1 MTARGETIAK
11 LALVAFVTV
20 FVLFFATPRGQFKA
34 LALGD
39 IAPNFTIRQPSGNV
53 VALADFRGKIV
64 VLNFWAT
71 WCPPCIEEMPS
82 LNRLAAH
89 YRDKELLVLG
99 VSLDED
105 SSQYDDFISKN
116 QIDFLTLRNPARAV
130 SEQYGTYKLPETY
143 IVSRQGRILKKYIG
157 PRDWSSAEIF
167 AEMDAYLATQ

>member
-11 LALVAFVTV
+11 LALVGFVTV

-39 IAPNFTIRQPSGNV
+39 VAPNFTIRQESGNV
-53 VALADFRGKIV
+53 VALADYRGKIV

-71 WCPPCIEEMPS
+71 WCPPCIEELPS
-82 LNRLAAH
+82 LNRLSDR
-89 YRDKELLVLG
+89 YKGKDLVVLG

-105 SSQYDDFISKN
+105 ADAYKEFLAKN
-116 QIDFLTLRNPARAV
+116 QIKFLTLRNPARAV

-143 IVSRQGRILKKYIG
+143 IVSRQGRLLKKYIG
-157 PRDWSSAEIF
+157 PRDWSSGEIYS
-167 AEMDAYLATQ
+167 EMDAYLAQQ